1 MSHTKEIKSYKD
13 LVAESSLVE
22 KIISPE
28 MAEAVFASSEGTVKN
43 LIPLWKGNTRKN
55 LGLYKKHGSL
65 RSAFNGFCTDKA
77 IIAVGAGPSFNK
89 NKDVLKAIYKINL
102 QYSLD
107 KQPFF
112 IISSNKQLKPLL
124 ELGVFPHATI
134 LIDAGDALYPQ
145 LCDDMP
151 SWARNSILITGMHTS
166 HKILKKWDKHGGLIS
181 FFMIGDDD
189 EKKWF
194 ETETGEDPDGVW
206 TSQGG
211 NVMNTLWILA
221 NRVFKTQVFIMVGND
236 LCFKYSDDKEERAK
250 SFYADG
256 DYRLN
261 ILNKRDE
268 AKDNFGWMGF
278 NLKPSVIQP
287 DRLMIDLELVGM
299 SRQLWLYKTWLEVQ
313 STVLSNKHKF
323 HIFNASESG
332 VAGMIARNHDSA
344 SMAMKENWFLLDDVH
359 KKWTTTTLAKACQTY
374 LEARSLCQTRTDAR
388 RAGSW
393 VGATG
398 TASVIDPFSPLRN
411 STGLIH
417 AM

>member
-1 MSHTKEIKSYKD
+1 MSHTKEIKSYED
-13 LVAESSLVE
+13 LVAESGLVE

-28 MAEAVFASSEGTVKN
+28 MADAVFASSEGTVKN
-43 LIPLWKGNTRKN
+43 LVPLWKKNTRKN

-65 RSAFNGFCTDKA
+65 RSAFNGFCSNKA

-89 NKDVLKAIYKINL
+89 NKEVLKAIYKINL
-102 QYSLD
+102 QFPLD
-107 KQPFF
+107 QQPFF
-112 IISSNKQLKPLL
+112 IVSSNKQLKPLL

-166 HKILKKWDKHGGLIS
+166 PKILKKWDKHGGLLS
-181 FFMIGDDD
+181 FFLIGDDD

-194 ETETGEDPDGVW
+194 EEATGEDADTAW

-211 NVMNTLWILA
+211 NVMNTLWIMA

-236 LCFKYSDDKEERAK
+236 LCFKYSDDKEERAN

-278 NLKPSVIQP
+278 DLKPSVIQP
-287 DRLMIDLELVGM
+287 NKMMIDLGLVGM

-313 STVLSNKHKF
+313 STVLSDKHKF
-323 HIFNASESG
+323 HIFNASEAG
-332 VAGMIARNHDSA
+332 VCGMIAREHDSE
-344 SMAMKENWFLLDDVH
+344 SMARKDNWFLLDDVH
-359 KKWTTTTLAKACQTY
+359 KKWTTTTLAKACQMY
-374 LEARSLCQTRTDAR
+374 LEARSLCQTGIGVKPAGGLVTATD
-388 RAGSW
+388 
-393 VGATG
+393 
-398 TASVIDPFSPLRN
+398 TANVIAPYSPSRN
-411 STGLIH
+411 SIIQSSV
-417 AM
+417 M

>member
-1 MSHTKEIKSYKD
+1 MSHTKEISSYEH
-13 LVAESSLVE
+13 LLAESHLVE
-22 KIISPE
+22 SIVSPE
-28 MAEAVFASSEGTVKN
+28 MADVVFDMGKGTIKS
-43 LIPLWKGNTRKN
+43 LIPVWKENTIKN

-65 RSAFNGFCTDKA
+65 RSAFNGFCANKA

-89 NKDVLKAIYKINL
+89 NKEVLKAIYKINI
-102 QYSLD
+102 QYPLD

-124 ELGVFPHATI
+124 DMGIFPHATI

-151 SWARNSILITGMHTS
+151 SWAKNSILITGMHTS

-181 FFMIGDDD
+181 FFIIGED
-189 EKKWF
+189 EDKKWF
-194 ETETGEDPDGVW
+194 EKETGEDADYVW

-236 LCFKYSDDKEERAK
+236 LCFKYSADKEERSK

-268 AKDNFGWMGF
+268 AKDNLGWMGF
-278 NLKPSVIQP
+278 NLKQSVIQP
-287 DRLMIDLELVGM
+287 ERLMIDLELVGM
-299 SRQLWLYKTWLEVQ
+299 SRQLWVYKTWLEVQ
-313 STVLSNKHKF
+313 STILSDKHKF

-332 VAGMIARNHDSA
+332 VCGMIARKHDSA
-344 SMAMKENWFLLDDVH
+344 SMAMKENWFLLDDLH

-374 LEARSLCQTRTDAR
+374 LEARALCQIRTDAKP
-388 RAGSW
+388 AGLW
-393 VGATG
+393 EGVTG
-398 TASVIDPFSPLRN
+398 TARGTGLSLPSRN
-411 STGLIH
+411 STGLIS

>member
-1 MSHTKEIKSYKD
+1 MSHTKEIKSYED
-13 LVAESSLVE
+13 LVAESGLVE

-43 LIPLWKGNTRKN
+43 LIPLWKENTRKN
-55 LGLYKKHGSL
+55 LDLYKKHGSL

-77 IIAVGAGPSFNK
+77 IIAVGAGQSFLK
-89 NKDVLKAIYKINL
+89 NKEVLKEIYRINL
-102 QYSLD
+102 NYTLD

-112 IISSNKQLKPLL
+112 IVSSNKMLKPLL
-124 ELGVFPHATI
+124 EIGIFPHATI

-151 SWARNSILITGMHTS
+151 AWARNSILITGMHTS

-194 ETETGEDPDGVW
+194 EEATGEDADGVW

-287 DRLMIDLELVGM
+287 SRLMVDLELVGM

-313 STVLSNKHKF
+313 STVLCNKHKF
-323 HIFNASESG
+323 HIFNASEAG
-332 VAGMIARNHDSA
+332 VCGMIARKHDSA
-344 SMAMKENWFLLDDVH
+344 SMATKENWFLLDDVH

-374 LEARSLCQTRTDAR
+374 LEARALCQTRTDAR

-393 VGATG
+393 EGTTG
-398 TASVIDPFSPLRN
+398 TANVIDPCSQLRN